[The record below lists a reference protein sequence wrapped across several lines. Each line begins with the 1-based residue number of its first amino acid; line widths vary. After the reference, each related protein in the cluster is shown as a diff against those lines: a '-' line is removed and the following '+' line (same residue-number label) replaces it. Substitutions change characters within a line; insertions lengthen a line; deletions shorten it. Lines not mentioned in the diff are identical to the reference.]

1 MLDLL
6 GGEVTYHLLDL
17 VLFGE
22 FHTQDGLLGGD
33 YEMVVD
39 TYFLS
44 RDGHLDDVALHVLPE
59 VHAGCDL
66 LVVSYGGLTQ
76 EPHFHGQV
84 TFGLV
89 TLVCASE
96 TASSEILQ
104 VAVILPHLAMVA
116 LQRLAYLVE
125 LVRQVLSSLTFCIS
139 TVDFETKFLPEI
151 IYDIVVEMYLQ

>member
-6 GGEVTYHLLDL
+6 GDEVTCHLLDL

-44 RDGHLDDVALHVLPE
+44 RDGHLDDAVLHVLPE
-59 VHAGCDL
+59 AHAGCDL

-96 TASSEILQ
+96 TASSEILR
-104 VAVILPHLAMVA
+104 VVEILHLAMVA
-116 LQRLAYLVE
+116 LQKLAYLVE
-125 LVRQVLSSLTFCIS
+125 QVHQVLSSSAFCI
-139 TVDFETKFLPEI
+139 
-151 IYDIVVEMYLQ
+151 

>member
-6 GGEVTYHLLDL
+6 GDEVTYHLLDL

-44 RDGHLDDVALHVLPE
+44 QDGHLDDAALLVVRE
-59 VHAGCDL
+59 GYDL

-151 IYDIVVEMYLQ
+151 IYDIVIEMYLQ

>member
-6 GGEVTYHLLDL
+6 GDGATCHLLDL
-17 VLFGE
+17 VWFGE
-22 FHTQDGLLGGD
+22 FHNQDVPLGGD

-44 RDGHLDDVALHVLPE
+44 QDGHLDDAALREVLPE
-59 VHAGCDL
+59 VHVGCGL
-66 LVVSYGGLTQ
+66 LVVLYGGLMQ
-76 EPHFHGQV
+76 ELHFHGPV

-96 TASSEILQ
+96 TASSEILL
-104 VAVILPHLAMVA
+104 VAEILLHLAMVA
-116 LQRLAYLVE
+116 LQKLAYLVE
-125 LVRQVLSSLTFCIS
+125 QVHQVLSSLTFCIS

-151 IYDIVVEMYLQ
+151 MHDIVIEMYS

>member
-1 MLDLL
+1 MLDLRDD
-6 GGEVTYHLLDL
+6 EVTCHLLDL

-44 RDGHLDDVALHVLPE
+44 RDGHLDDAALLV
-59 VHAGCDL
+59 VRAGYDL

-151 IYDIVVEMYLQ
+151 MHDIVIEMYS

>member
-22 FHTQDGLLGGD
+22 FHTQDAHLGDD

-39 TYFLS
+39 IYY
-44 RDGHLDDVALHVLPE
+44 RDLGDHLDDAALREVLPE
-59 VHAGCDL
+59 VHVGCGL
-66 LVVSYGGLTQ
+66 LVVLYGGLMQ
-76 EPHFHGQV
+76 ELHFHGPV

-96 TASSEILQ
+96 TASSEILL
-104 VAVILPHLAMVA
+104 AAEILLHLAMVA
-116 LQRLAYLVE
+116 LQKLAYLVE
-125 LVRQVLSSLTFCIS
+125 QVHQVLSSSAFCI
-139 TVDFETKFLPEI
+139 
-151 IYDIVVEMYLQ
+151 